1 MVYSNYCLID
11 SIGCCSHVMFGWFR
25 PHILVTGT
33 LNSHLSTSRASFR
46 LVSKVLSFRLV
57 FQSSKVSIIKT
68 GRILGSG
75 HPAAALLHHSASHLL
90 ARGGLLLARLHG
102 LPGHL
107 RRRLAV
113 ARLVRHRGDRQTLQ
127 LLLHPVNLET
137 ALGIRCLGGID
148 LLGLVGG
155 DVQVRHHFANIIA
168 KAPWENC
175 VPGVL
180 ATADSVHLC
189 AAEGLGF
196 RSLPILDGLRLRLQH
211 LLAGQLRFSG
221 GGGGN
226 SSGARHCGGRG
237 TCSGTGFP
245 GVDRGGGGS
254 STKGLRDW
262 HSCSSS
268 GWALLLHD
276 QGHLAAIVSAVA
288 GE

>member
-1 MVYSNYCLID
+1 MVSSTYL
-11 SIGCCSHVMFGWFR
+11 GHR
-25 PHILVTGT
+25 H
-33 LNSHLSTSRASFR
+33 SHLSTSRASFR

-57 FQSSKVSIIKT
+57 FQSSKVSIKM

-75 HPAAALLHHSASHLL
+75 HPAAALLHYSASHLL
-90 ARGGLLLARLHG
+90 AGGGLLLARLHG

-113 ARLVRHRGDRQTLQ
+113 ARLVRHCRVRQTLQ

-137 ALGIRCLGGID
+137 ALGIRCLGGIH

-155 DVQVRHHFANIIA
+155 DVQVGHHFANIIA
-168 KAPWENC
+168 KTPWENG

-221 GGGGN
+221 GGGGGN

-237 TCSGTGFP
+237 TYAGTRTGTGTGFP
-245 GVDRGGGGS
+245 GVDRGGRGA

-262 HSCSSS
+262 HSCSGSS
-268 GWALLLHD
+268 WALLLHD
-276 QGHLAAIVSAVA
+276 QG
-288 GE
+288 